1 MEDCHCGLTGRTIL
15 TKYGTMS
22 SNERPATLLNLT
34 VHPRDTWK
42 PLKEWLYSPRQ
53 LTQQTENLVFQMAYA
68 LIPSTLAS
76 LNMVKIPRLGRLLP
90 H

>member
-42 PLKEWLYSPRQ
+42 PLKE
-53 LTQQTENLVFQMAYA
+53 
-68 LIPSTLAS
+68 
-76 LNMVKIPRLGRLLP
+76 
-90 H
+90 